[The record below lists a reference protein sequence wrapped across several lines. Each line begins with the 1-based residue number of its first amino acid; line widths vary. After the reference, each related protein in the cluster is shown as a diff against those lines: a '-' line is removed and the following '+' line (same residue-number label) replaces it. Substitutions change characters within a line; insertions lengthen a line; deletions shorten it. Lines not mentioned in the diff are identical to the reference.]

1 MSEQEKCGGQRPVFG
16 GSSGAIYL
24 ILEQGLSLSLE
35 ITDEVSLAASEP
47 QGPTCPWF
55 PYAEIM
61 SGHQKTM
68 IFFLNL
74 DCGDQLSSLCM
85 QRKHFKN

>member
-24 ILEQGLSLSLE
+24 ILEQGLSVSLE
-35 ITDEVSLAASEP
+35 ITDEASLAASEP

-55 PYAEIM
+55 PYAGIM
-61 SGHQKTM
+61 SGHQQTM
-68 IFFLNL
+68 IFF
-74 DCGDQLSSLCM
+74 
-85 QRKHFKN
+85 FKAGLWRSTQVLVYAKKAL

>member
-47 QGPTCPWF
+47 QGPTCP
-55 PYAEIM
+55 
-61 SGHQKTM
+61 
-68 IFFLNL
+68 
-74 DCGDQLSSLCM
+74 
-85 QRKHFKN
+85 